1 VKTPL
6 GADLIIPALALAF
19 AGYFFFSIADLA
31 WEAKANGVVIG
42 AILVLLIAGQLA
54 RIGRRLYRGEGDLRT
69 DPVWQPADALPRR
82 IGMVL
87 ITIAFIA
94 TLQWLGVTLGLLLA
108 LLAALW
114 IMGVRNRR
122 ALILVP
128 LVVAAAMYLLFI
140 VLLQSDIPHGP
151 IEKLLS

>member
-1 VKTPL
+1 
-6 GADLIIPALALAF
+6 
-19 AGYFFFSIADLA
+19 
-31 WEAKANGVVIG
+31 
-42 AILVLLIAGQLA
+42 
-54 RIGRRLYRGEGDLRT
+54 
-69 DPVWQPADALPRR
+69 
-82 IGMVL
+82 MVL
-87 ITIAFIA
+87 ITVAFIA

-114 IMGVRNRR
+114 IMGVRSRR

-128 LVVAAAMYLLFI
+128 LAVAAAVYLLFI